1 MSDLKQPRPPR
12 HSIRADAQI
21 CDSVSGRVID
31 AETPDVSL
39 GGCYVETSN
48 PLDAKSTV
56 RIQISYNGS
65 TVSTY
70 GDVVRSDKGKGMG
83 LKFRGIAP
91 EQVAVIKRW
100 LFALDRPD
108 Y

>member
-1 MSDLKQPRPPR
+1 MGDLKQPRPPR

-21 CDSVSGRVID
+21 ADSVSGRTII
-31 AETPDVSL
+31 AETSDVSM
-39 GGCYVETSN
+39 GGCYVETCD
-48 PLDAKSTV
+48 PLDARSTA
-56 RIQISYNGS
+56 RIEISYNGS
-65 TVSTY
+65 TVTAY
-70 GDVVRSDKGKGMG
+70 GDVVRCDKGKGMG

-91 EQVAVIKRW
+91 EQVAIIKRW

>member
-1 MSDLKQPRPPR
+1 MADLKQPRPPR
-12 HSIRADAQI
+12 HIIRANAQI
-21 CDSVSGRVID
+21 SDSVSGKLIIG
-31 AETPDVSL
+31 ETSDVSL
-39 GGCYVETSN
+39 GGCYVECVD
-48 PLDAKSTV
+48 PFEARGTV
-56 RIQISYNGS
+56 RIQLSYSGS